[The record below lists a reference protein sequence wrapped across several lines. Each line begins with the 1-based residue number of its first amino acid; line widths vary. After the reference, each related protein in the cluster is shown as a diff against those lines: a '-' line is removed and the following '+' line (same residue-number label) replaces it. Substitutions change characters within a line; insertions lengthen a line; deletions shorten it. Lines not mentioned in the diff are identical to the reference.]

1 MIMSLPSRMEP
12 TSNVQ
17 RSLIPAHQR
26 GRLLKLIREVGETV
40 LIAGILFLA
49 VNLVTA
55 RIRVEGSSM
64 EPSLHDGEFVV
75 INRLAYR
82 WANPDRGEIIVFNFP
97 LDPERRFIK
106 RIIGL
111 PGDTVS
117 VHQGIVFVNN
127 IPLEEPYIYAPPEY
141 DGEWIVEEGHYFVL
155 GDNRNNSSDS
165 QNWGSLGAEE
175 IIGKAVIVYWPI
187 NDLGIIPH
195 FDLVSAAEP

>member
-1 MIMSLPSRMEP
+1 MEP

-17 RSLIPAHQR
+17 RSLFPAHPR
-26 GRLLKLIREVGETV
+26 GGLLKLIREVGETI

-117 VHQGIVFVNN
+117 VHQGIVFVND

-141 DGEWIVEEGHYFVL
+141 DGEWIIEEGHYFVL

-187 NDLGIIPH
+187 TDLGIIPH